1 MEKHFAEFV
10 SRILHPFYMTTYGL
24 LILFNSSLKL
34 LFSTQE
40 KAVSLIVLFIFTLLL
55 PALIIF
61 LLHKKKKIS
70 NLNISNRK
78 ERTVPFLC
86 VFCCYILCTVVLIS
100 LGITPSFIP
109 MLLVGSA
116 LSILFLTVISFGW
129 KISAHLTGIGGLC
142 GTIFGISWWLN
153 VNTMNIF
160 IIVILLSGILAYA
173 RIVLKEHTL
182 GQSLCGFLLGFFCL
196 FLSNLIFV

>member
-40 KAVSLIVLFIFTLLL
+40 KAVTLIVLFIFTLLL

-61 LLHKKKKIS
+61 FLHKKKKIS
-70 NLNISNRK
+70 NFNISNRK
-78 ERTVPFLC
+78 ERTIPFLC
-86 VFCCYILCTVVLIS
+86 VFFCYMLCAVLLITFG
-100 LGITPSFIP
+100 LTPSFIP
-109 MLLVGSA
+109 MLLIGSA
-116 LSILFLTVISFGW
+116 FSILFLTLISFGW

-142 GTIFGISWWLN
+142 GTIFGTSLWLN

-160 IIVILLSGILAYA
+160 IIVILLSGVLAYA

-182 GQSLCGFLLGFFCL
+182 GQTLCGFLLGFFCL